1 MQRDE
6 VRKTVT
12 AQFYQSLSESGVE
25 ITAIP
30 QSQLQAVVNALAD
43 GVFAALA
50 AVDAESD
57 TMVNS
62 NLVASRSASPVQMDE
77 PQVLGEVEETM
88 LWRGRPYLTIGT
100 VYELTTQRLRIIR
113 GILGNQVEEI
123 ELIRVRDTRIKQ
135 HLGERAL
142 NVGDVTILSND
153 TTAPEIILNNVN
165 DPLAVRELVRK
176 AVQAEKE
183 RRGLRYREDV
193 D

>member
-62 NLVASRSASPVQMDE
+62 NLVASRSASPAQMDE

>member
-1 MQRDE
+1 MQRDD

-30 QSQLQAVVNALAD
+30 QSQLQTLVNALAD

-57 TMVNS
+57 KIAS
-62 NLVASRSASPVQMDE
+62 PNLGVSRSASTMPMGE
-77 PQVLGEVEETM
+77 PQALGEVEETL

-123 ELIRVRDTRIKQ
+123 ELIRVRDTRVKQ

-165 DPLAVRELVRK
+165 DPLAVRELIRK

>member
-30 QSQLQAVVNALAD
+30 QSQLQTVVNALAD

-57 TMVNS
+57 TLVNP
-62 NLVASRSASPVQMDE
+62 NLAVSRGASTMQEGE
-77 PQVLGEVEETM
+77 PQAIDEAEETM

-100 VYELTTQRLRIIR
+100 IYELTTQRLRIIR

-123 ELIRVRDTRIKQ
+123 ELIRVRDTRVKQ

-153 TTAPEIILNNVN
+153 TTAPEIVLNNVN
-165 DPLAVRELVRK
+165 DPLAVRELLRK

>member
-1 MQRDE
+1 MQRDD

-30 QSQLQAVVNALAD
+30 QSQLQTLVNALAD

-57 TMVNS
+57 KIVSPTLGV
-62 NLVASRSASPVQMDE
+62 SRSANTMPVGE
-77 PQVLGEVEETM
+77 PQALGEVEETP

-142 NVGDVTILSND
+142 NVGDVTVLSND
-153 TTAPEIILNNVN
+153 TTAPEIVLNNVS
-165 DPLAVRELVRK
+165 DPLAVRELIRK

>member
-123 ELIRVRDTRIKQ
+123 ELIRVRDTRVKQ

>member
-30 QSQLQAVVNALAD
+30 QSQLQALVNALAD

-57 TMVNS
+57 AIVNP
-62 NLVASRSASPVQMDE
+62 NLAASRSASLIAAGE
-77 PQVLGEVEETM
+77 PQALGEVEETM

-123 ELIRVRDTRIKQ
+123 ELIRVRDTRVKQ

-153 TTAPEIILNNVN
+153 TTAPEIVLNNVN
-165 DPLAVRELVRK
+165 DPLAVRELIRK

>member
-1 MQRDE
+1 M
-6 VRKTVT
+6 
-12 AQFYQSLSESGVE
+12 
-25 ITAIP
+25 
-30 QSQLQAVVNALAD
+30 
-43 GVFAALA
+43 
-50 AVDAESD
+50 
-57 TMVNS
+57 
-62 NLVASRSASPVQMDE
+62 PVGE
-77 PQVLGEVEETM
+77 PQAIGEAEETP

-165 DPLAVRELVRK
+165 DPLAVRELIRK

>member
-30 QSQLQAVVNALAD
+30 QSQLQTVVNALAD

-57 TMVNS
+57 TLVNP
-62 NLVASRSASPVQMDE
+62 NLAVSRGASTMQAGE
-77 PQVLGEVEETM
+77 PQGIGEAEETM

-123 ELIRVRDTRIKQ
+123 ELIRVRDTRVKQ

-153 TTAPEIILNNVN
+153 TTAPEIVLNNVN
-165 DPLAVRELVRK
+165 DPLAVRELLRK

>member
-62 NLVASRSASPVQMDE
+62 NLVASRSASPAQMDE

-123 ELIRVRDTRIKQ
+123 ELIRVRDTRVKQ

>member
-1 MQRDE
+1 MQRDD

-30 QSQLQAVVNALAD
+30 QSQLQTLVNALAD

-57 TMVNS
+57 KIAS
-62 NLVASRSASPVQMDE
+62 PNLGVSRSASTMPVSE
-77 PQVLGEVEETM
+77 PQALGEVEETL

-100 VYELTTQRLRIIR
+100 VYELTSQRLRIIR

-123 ELIRVRDTRIKQ
+123 ELIRVRDTRVKQ

-165 DPLAVRELVRK
+165 DPLAVRELIRK

>member
-1 MQRDE
+1 M
-6 VRKTVT
+6 
-12 AQFYQSLSESGVE
+12 
-25 ITAIP
+25 
-30 QSQLQAVVNALAD
+30 
-43 GVFAALA
+43 
-50 AVDAESD
+50 
-57 TMVNS
+57 
-62 NLVASRSASPVQMDE
+62 PVGE
-77 PQVLGEVEETM
+77 PQALGEVEETL

-123 ELIRVRDTRIKQ
+123 ELIRVRDTRVKQ

-165 DPLAVRELVRK
+165 DPLAVRELIRK